1 MPLKSGSVSSEG
13 LQFNMEA
20 TVHLLAKNLEVAVTS
35 KEIVNQLVELR
46 DAKQR
51 LAHLR
56 EEFDRMR
63 VELNTQE
70 GLVDKL
76 EAELRV
82 EGLKQRGETR

>member
-1 MPLKSGSVSSEG
+1 MTVKAGTISSAG

-20 TVHLLAKNLEVAVTS
+20 TVHLLAKSLEVAVTS
-35 KEIVNQLVELR
+35 KEIVNKLIELR

-51 LAHLR
+51 RDYLR
-56 EEFDRMR
+56 EEFDRLR

-70 GLVDKL
+70 GFIDRL

-82 EGLKQRGETR
+82 EGLKQRGETP